1 MDRNNIFSIFPV
13 QDATG
18 SMYVPTHFFPYDGGM
33 LRCRAD
39 RITPDNQRESGFL
52 LEEYCPRVFLPYLV
66 RLQQTGRLAFEAGEN
81 ALAADFE
88 EARMRFYTRLF
99 ATPQINAY
107 CGTPNHPFICPF
119 QTEQEAGASLIVIT
133 GGMVTLREFVKSS
146 RSDVLTA
153 AYVRQCLEIILALTR
168 KLNVLEG
175 RWFVSALT
183 PDSVLIFH
191 VSDESGVHVQ
201 LSDAAYLFPLCQTPF
216 EPFSFPFSWRRGDF
230 ISDDFTD
237 RQAAEML
244 GASINGG
251 SCPLPPEANSLY
263 SVSQLLCYLLF
274 VKPWNLNAE
283 TLSIRFPP
291 IGVLQRRALRESLEE
306 AVVLGLRLT
315 PSAPGHMGACGIFE
329 QLLIKAMEETR
340 DESETVFPS

>member
-1 MDRNNIFSIFPV
+1 MDRNSIFSIFPV
-13 QDATG
+13 QDAAG
-18 SMYVPTHFFPYDGGM
+18 NLYVPTHILPYDGGI

-39 RITPDNQRESGFL
+39 RVTPGNQRESGFL
-52 LEEYCPRVFLPYLV
+52 LEEFCPRVFLPYLV
-66 RLQQTGRLAFEAGEN
+66 RLQQIGRLAFEAEGS

-88 EARMRFYTRLF
+88 EARMRFCTRLC
-99 ATPQINAY
+99 ATPQINAF

-119 QTEQEAGASLIVIT
+119 QIEQEVGASLIVTT
-133 GGMVTLREFVKSS
+133 GSMVTLREFVKSS
-146 RSDVLTA
+146 RSEVLTA

-168 KLNVLEG
+168 KLNMLEE

-183 PDSVLIFH
+183 PDSVLISR

-216 EPFSFPFSWRRGDF
+216 EPFSFPFSWRKGDF
-230 ISDDFTD
+230 TSDDFTD

-251 SCPLPPEANSLY
+251 SCPLPPEVNGLY

-306 AVVLGLRLT
+306 AVVLGLRLR
-315 PSAPGHMGACGIFE
+315 PSAPGCMRASGVFE
-329 QLLIKAMEETR
+329 QLLMKAMEESR
-340 DESETVFPS
+340 DENETVFPS